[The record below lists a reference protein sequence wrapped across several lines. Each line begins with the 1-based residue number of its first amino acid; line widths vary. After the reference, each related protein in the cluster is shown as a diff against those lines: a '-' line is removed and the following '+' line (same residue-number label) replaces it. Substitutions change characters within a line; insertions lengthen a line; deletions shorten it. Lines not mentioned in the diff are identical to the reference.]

1 MSPLT
6 QIRINHLPQK
16 ARENALNE
24 VRLLA
29 SLSSPY
35 ITRYYDAFFDENIE
49 CLCIIMEIAEQGDLR
64 KAINKFKN
72 QKKMMTEIEVW
83 RLMVHLLHG
92 LKVLHS
98 HDILHRDLKC

>member
-1 MSPLT
+1 
-6 QIRINHLPQK
+6 
-16 ARENALNE
+16 
-24 VRLLA
+24 
-29 SLSSPY
+29 
-35 ITRYYDAFFDENIE
+35 
-49 CLCIIMEIAEQGDLR
+49 MEIAEQGDLR